1 MFESLEIVKF
11 SIFTPL
17 VVVIDKF
24 ENLFADNSV
33 LAHKPVVSLANTSII
48 FPSNT
53 IRKEIKSVELFLI
66 IFIYYTFKR

>member
-11 SIFTPL
+11 FKFTPL

-24 ENLFADNSV
+24 ENSLSDNSV

-53 IRKEIKSVELFLI
+53 IRKEIKSVELFLK
-66 IFIYYTFKR
+66 FLLF

>member
-24 ENLFADNSV
+24 ENLLSDNSV

-53 IRKEIKSVELFLI
+53 IRKEIKSVELFLN
-66 IFIYYTFKR
+66 FLLF